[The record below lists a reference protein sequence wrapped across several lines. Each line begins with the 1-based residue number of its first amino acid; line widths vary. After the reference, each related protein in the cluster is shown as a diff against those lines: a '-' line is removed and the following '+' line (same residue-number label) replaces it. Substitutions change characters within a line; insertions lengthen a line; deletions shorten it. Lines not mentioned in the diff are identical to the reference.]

1 MKKAALKK
9 YIADNAVMSYQ
20 IIQCFAEDVV
30 KNQYDDNGK
39 TLFYV
44 QLSKKIDNNISS
56 VINPVSSKETIIG
69 QYPNPNTDDKI
80 YTWGKYNN

>member
-30 KNQYDDNGK
+30 KN
-39 TLFYV
+39 
-44 QLSKKIDNNISS
+44 
-56 VINPVSSKETIIG
+56 
-69 QYPNPNTDDKI
+69 
-80 YTWGKYNN
+80 